1 MTDKRAEEVNDVVGM
16 YNIGALGLAGGL
28 GGIGPKGADQ
38 AVNNYT
44 DLGVVEERV
53 NQKSFVNGIGH
64 RWCEMHIMNQLLE

>member
-38 AVNNYT
+38 AVNNDT
-44 DLGVVEERV
+44 DLRVVEESYAIEVRF
-53 NQKSFVNGIGH
+53 Q
-64 RWCEMHIMNQLLE
+64 MQ